1 MKQEINI
8 PTLSN
13 EKYSKE
19 VLSDLINSLEKLES
33 TKNAV
38 FGRLNKAYQER
49 VERLKNIKS
58 RINWCNQ
65 VISSFASMTDA
76 LTLKSKYYYPNQ
88 KHNYYV
94 PTVIDKNSTKV
105 NEDPI
110 PQINKTVINDANNL
124 GTQSKAE
131 KDRMVTYDNYF
142 PFATQFND
150 IVNDYN
156 KICEQESIVNKAL
169 EEDIEP
175 ILNNVT
181 SNFTF
186 GSEMKIE
193 CAKKIQYNFQDINLN
208 KTKAIVPKEFEEEK
222 KEAEEKENYFPIKIH
237 QLSNIIYLQT

>member
-110 PQINKTVINDANNL
+110 PQINKTVINDANKL
-124 GTQSKAE
+124 GTQAKAE

-142 PFATQFND
+142 PLTASLT
-150 IVNDYN
+150 
-156 KICEQESIVNKAL
+156 AL
-169 EEDIEP
+169 
-175 ILNNVT
+175 
-181 SNFTF
+181 
-186 GSEMKIE
+186 
-193 CAKKIQYNFQDINLN
+193 
-208 KTKAIVPKEFEEEK
+208 
-222 KEAEEKENYFPIKIH
+222 
-237 QLSNIIYLQT
+237 

>member
-1 MKQEINI
+1 MKQEINFPI
-8 PTLSN
+8 LSN
-13 EKYSKE
+13 EKCSKE
-19 VLSDLINSLEKLES
+19 VLSDLINLLEKLES
-33 TKNAV
+33 TRKAV
-38 FGRLNKAYQER
+38 FGRLNMGYQER
-49 VERLKNIKS
+49 VERLKNIIS
-58 RINWCNQ
+58 RINWCKQ
-65 VISSFASMTDA
+65 VISMLASKTDA

-105 NEDPI
+105 EEDPI
-110 PQINKTVINDANNL
+110 PKINKIVINDPNNL

-131 KDRMVTYDNYF
+131 KDRMVTYDNYL

-156 KICEQESIVNKAL
+156 KICEQKSVVNQAL
-169 EEDIEP
+169 EDIEP

-193 CAKKIQYNFQDINLN
+193 CARKTQYNFQDINLN
-208 KTKAIVPKEFEEEK
+208 KKAILPKEFEEK
-222 KEAEEKENYFPIKIH
+222 KKR
-237 QLSNIIYLQT
+237 S